1 MRLLISKSKSVLHAS
16 WGLLC
21 FTRNQ
26 KSSRKKINTVSNALP
41 YTCSIEKRASL
52 ARQATRGRQMLH
64 IVPRISDKKHKLKI
78 KFLKISRNI
87 LWHLW
92 HLWHV
97 GLSENPMFS
106 WKTRESLLPH
116 LYSCQGKLSQPWK
129 SLKMPCYICDI
140 CDKNSLCMKI
150 FEHFL
155 LHLWQLWQR
164 TI

>member
-1 MRLLISKSKSVLHAS
+1 MRLLIPKSKKCIAS
-16 WGLLC
+16 ELGAALLP
-21 FTRNQ
+21 
-26 KSSRKKINTVSNALP
+26 KSKIKWKKINTVSNALP
-41 YTCSIEKRASL
+41 YTCSIGKRAL

-64 IVPRISDKKHKLKI
+64 IVPRDFRQEHKLNI

-97 GLSENPMFS
+97 GLSENPMLS
-106 WKTRESLLPH
+106 WKTPRISLAASVLVPGKTLATLKISENALLH
-116 LYSCQGKLSQPWK
+116 LWHLWQKFTF
-129 SLKMPCYICDI
+129 
-140 CDKNSLCMKI
+140 MKI

>member
-26 KSSRKKINTVSNALP
+26 KSSRKNQH
-41 YTCSIEKRASL
+41 CEQCASL
-52 ARQATRGRQMLH
+52 HVLNWKESFFGETSDRGVDKMLH
-64 IVPRISDKKHKLKI
+64 IVPRISDKKPKLKI

-97 GLSENPMFS
+97 GFSENPMLS

-140 CDKNSLCMKI
+140 CDKNSLSWKSLNISCYI
-150 FEHFL
+150 
-155 LHLWQLWQR
+155 
-164 TI
+164 